1 MNHPLL
7 NEALQW
13 VSPRHVQTIS
23 QEELDK
29 MKKEEELFIW
39 KSVPSEE

>member
-1 MNHPLL
+1 MSHPLL

-13 VSPRHVQTIS
+13 VSPKHVQTIS

-29 MKKEEELFIW
+29 MKREEELFIW